1 MVWLNDALSC
11 VLHMM
16 SECSYFAMDSVT
28 KRMAELPCRIVS
40 GWGFS
45 VLPEVVRCG
54 CMGGESAIS
63 RRYFSTFHIYVCDE
77 IGIVSSVVRNG
88 CFTER
93 VLNAMVVAVG
103 RKSIGKTHGGRSVL
117 LLLGSFWGEGFQVR
131 VGLVLGML

>member
-1 MVWLNDALSC
+1 MLILCNGFRYEADGGVAVSDRFGVGLFGTSRGGA
-11 VLHMM
+11 VRLHGWR
-16 SECSYFAMDSVT
+16 ECDFEAV
-28 KRMAELPCRIVS
+28 C
-40 GWGFS
+40 
-45 VLPEVVRCG
+45 
-54 CMGGESAIS
+54 
-63 RRYFSTFHIYVCDE
+63 FSTFHIYVCDE